1 VYQRGGQDDK
11 RQQTARHID
20 HGVHS

>member
-11 RQQTARHID
+11 RQQTARHIA

>member
-11 RQQTARHID
+11 RQQTARYIA
-20 HGVHS
+20 HGVHL